1 MSFGLIILQFYEIFG
16 FLIYIYKEV
25 WHNPKKE
32 DCIGGI
38 VVKQANFVT
47 LEADINIAREKMINY
62 ASEYGY
68 LDQGTITLSRQ
79 LDQLINQY
87 TRMKYNRTQ

>member
-1 MSFGLIILQFYEIFG
+1 M
-16 FLIYIYKEV
+16 KR
-25 WHNPKKE
+25 
-32 DCIGGI
+32 
-38 VVKQANFVT
+38 ANFVT

-68 LDQGTITLSRQ
+68 LDQGTIKLSRQ

-87 TRMKYNRTQ
+87 TRLKYKRT